1 MPVTIKDVAGRA
13 KVAIGTVSR
22 VINSIQLVLV
32 VCLTSVT
39 QRVRNV
45 LDQG

>member
-1 MPVTIKDVAGRA
+1 MDGIPKKKPVPC
-13 KVAIGTVSR
+13 
-22 VINSIQLVLV
+22 VIDTIQLVLV

-45 LDQG
+45 LDQGSEAIIR